1 MNNRVSKDQY
11 YLGIAESVLQRSS
24 CLRRKYG
31 AVIVKHDEVIS
42 TGYNGSPRGCPNCN
56 ELGICFRDYL
66 NVEQGGDYRM
76 CWSSHAEMNAI
87 ISASRGEMI
96 GSTIY
101 IVGWDVKK
109 QEYADSSPCLL
120 CHRMIINAGISR
132 CVGYVAITGAIDGTK
147 YWVQDD
153 IKIHSS
159 RFTERQIKLYR
170 TTLGEDTCRQEIIKE
185 YFNKCNEMI
194 REDG

>member
-11 YLGIAESVLQRSS
+11 YLGVAESVLQRST

-31 AVIVKHDEVIS
+31 AVIVKNDEVIS

-76 CWSSHAEMNAI
+76 CWSTHAEMNAI
-87 ISASRGEMI
+87 ISASRSEMI

-109 QEYADSSPCLL
+109 QEYADSNPCLL
-120 CHRMIINAGISR
+120 CSRLIVNSGISR
-132 CVGYVAITGAIDGTK
+132 CVGYEKTIIDADGSV
-147 YWVQDD
+147 YWTPYD
-153 IKIHSS
+153 IDVDSKTFIKK
-159 RFTERQIKLYR
+159 QIELYR
-170 TTLGEDTCRQEIIKE
+170 KTLGYDVCVIDSIKE
-185 YFNKCNEMI
+185 YFNECYKVIEENT
-194 REDG
+194 